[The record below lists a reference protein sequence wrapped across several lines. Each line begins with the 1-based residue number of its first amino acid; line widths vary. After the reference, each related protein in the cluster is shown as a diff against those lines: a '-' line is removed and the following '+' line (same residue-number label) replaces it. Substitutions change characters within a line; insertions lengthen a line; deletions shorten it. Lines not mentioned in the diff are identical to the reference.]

1 MKKIFFLLLALLPV
15 VASAQN
21 DNMRVSITP
30 HAGMTFSKMDG
41 DAINREKTWKTGW
54 TAGAEVEIPLSRYY
68 SLTTG
73 VDYSAIGT
81 GLKDEHEQYATV
93 KSHINADYVSVP
105 LQFKAYFRGVKGLA
119 AHIGAEM
126 GIQTSA
132 KVHAK
137 MTSIRTMDIG
147 DGMSSIFLWENYQ
160 TKESEDVSGQFRR
173 IIYDIPVG
181 LSYEWQNIVLN
192 ATYRFEVRK
201 AIHHYAYDTSWV
213 PMQDA
218 LPARNHAILI
228 TLGYRFKL

>member
-30 HAGMTFSKMDG
+30 HAGMTISKMDG
-41 DAINREKTWKTGW
+41 NAINREKTWKTGW

-119 AHIGAEM
+119 AQGACQDDKHTHHGHWRRHVVDLSLGELPDQ
-126 GIQTSA
+126 GIRECQ
-132 KVHAK
+132 
-137 MTSIRTMDIG
+137 R
-147 DGMSSIFLWENYQ
+147 
-160 TKESEDVSGQFRR
+160 
-173 IIYDIPVG
+173 PVP
-181 LSYEWQNIVLN
+181 QNHL
-192 ATYRFEVRK
+192 
-201 AIHHYAYDTSWV
+201 
-213 PMQDA
+213 
-218 LPARNHAILI
+218 
-228 TLGYRFKL
+228 